1 MRPTACVFCQIIAG
15 RAPGNFVL
23 RDEAVVA
30 IADLRQVTEGHILV
44 LQRADIET
52 IDHLDED
59 TAAKLAWSTV
69 RVSRA
74 VRRAYAPGD
83 A

>member
-1 MRPTACVFCQIIAG
+1 VRPTGPCVFCHIIAD

-30 IADLRQVTEGHILV
+30 IADLPQVTEGHLLV
-44 LQRADIET
+44 MPRAHIET

-69 RVSRA
+69 R
-74 VRRAYAPGD
+74 
-83 A
+83 